1 MRTSPTLP
9 PLQALRAF
17 EAVARLLSFRR
28 AGEELLITQSA
39 VSHHIAAL
47 ERDLGARLF
56 VRRARGVSLTPEGET
71 LAAATR
77 DAFALLADATSR
89 LRGKSVRRRVRLS
102 LLPSFAANWLA
113 PRLAGFAAAHPEIEL
128 ALDPSLRM
136 ADLEAGEAD
145 ITIRFGDGRWEGAE
159 NHLLMAEWVTPVA
172 SPALLGQGPPLCEPK
187 DILAYPLIM
196 SLKTSDWDV
205 WADANGVD
213 LRGAKTLQLLDYNIS
228 LQAAVDGAGIAIGR
242 MLLIGDRLRSG
253 ALVQPFAEVAT
264 SGRIGYWL
272 HRRSPALETPEATAF
287 AAWILRE
294 AADL

>member
-1 MRTSPTLP
+1 MRASQTLP

-39 VSHHIAAL
+39 VSHHIGAL
-47 ERDLGARLF
+47 ERHLGARLF
-56 VRRARGVSLTPEGET
+56 IRKARGVILTPEGER
-71 LAAATR
+71 LSGAVREAFALIAAAT
-77 DAFALLADATSR
+77 ADLS
-89 LRGKSVRRRVRLS
+89 GKPAKRRVRVS

-113 PRLAGFAAAHPEIEL
+113 PRLINFTATHPEIEL
-128 ALDPSLRM
+128 ALDPTLRM
-136 ADLEAGEAD
+136 ADLEADDAD
-145 ITIRFGDGRWEGAE
+145 IAIRFGDGRWEGAE
-159 NHLLMAEWVTPVA
+159 NHLLMAEWVSPVA
-172 SPALLGQGPPLCEPK
+172 SPALLSQGPPLREPK

-213 LRGAKTLQLLDYNIS
+213 LRGARTLQLLDYNIS
-228 LQAAVDGAGIAIGR
+228 LQAAVDGAGVAIGR

-253 ALVQPFAEVAT
+253 ALIQPFAEVST

-272 HRRSPALETPEATAF
+272 HRRPPALETPEATAF